1 MNVWEG
7 EDNLTTEI
15 NYRSFSVFC
24 VIDNPTRD
32 DAKAKLCAGVL
43 WEEVFLSNNNNN
55 NSNIEIPLPQLHRGD
70 HPADQEKV
78 TVYIYLPREGED
90 SLTTEIDY

>member
-1 MNVWEG
+1 M
-7 EDNLTTEI
+7 
-15 NYRSFSVFC
+15 
-24 VIDNPTRD
+24 
-32 DAKAKLCAGVL
+32 
-43 WEEVFLSNNNNN
+43 FLSNNNNN